1 MFDALYPWMHVV
13 GRVLLAFLFIYS
25 GIGHLTQMQGMVG
38 YARSKNAP
46 APNITVPLTG
56 LMVIVGGV
64 LVLLGWH
71 RFIGAGLLVI
81 FLLLASFIMHAFW
94 KVSDPMARAGERAH
108 FLKNLALVGA
118 ALMLAYYARFDWPM
132 SLGG

>member
-1 MFDALYPWMHVV
+1 MFSTLYPWMHVV
-13 GRVLLAFLFIYS
+13 GRTLLAILFIYS
-25 GIGHLTQMQGMVG
+25 GIGHLTQMKGMVG
-38 YARSKNAP
+38 YAQSKSAP

-56 LMVIVGGV
+56 IMIIVGGV

-71 RFIGAGLLVI
+71 RFIGAGLLAI

-94 KVSDPMARAGERAH
+94 KVTDPMARAGERAH

-118 ALMLAYYARFDWPM
+118 GLLLAYYARFPWPM